1 MGKSTTSVAALNAIT
16 STQFD
21 ELSALGLADANAD
34 RKSGEGRGALI
45 TWCIKHGINTA
56 NYAKNDVKRSL
67 SQAQVDLLKKQ
78 TLVKRLSDEAQE
90 LYAMGGTKAAG
101 RVAADNDGNTHTEKG
116 IAKDYRY
123 YDGQLNS
130 VLKDIQKGIEARKIK
145 AARIAAGGNGN
156 RDLVT
161 FIIDEGSKMFKRS
174 YKDEGINLPEGNDVE
189 GLQGMLKDLLIYVG
203 GKVPVIKD

>member
-174 YKDEGINLPEGNDVE
+174 YKDEGINLPDGNDVE

>member
-1 MGKSTTSVAALNAIT
+1 MGKSTTSVAAVIAIT
-16 STQFD
+16 STQFT
-21 ELSALGLADANAD
+21 ELSALGLSDAKAD

-56 NYAKNDVKRSL
+56 NYAKNSVKRSL

-78 TLVKRLSDEAQE
+78 TLVKRLSDDAQA

-101 RVAADNDGNTHTEKG
+101 RVAADTDGNTHTEKG
-116 IAKDYRY
+116 VAKDYRY

-145 AARIAAGGNGN
+145 AARIAAGGSGN
-156 RDLVT
+156 RTLVT
-161 FIIDEGSKMFKRS
+161 AVAEENAKFFKRT
-174 YKDEGINLPEGNDVE
+174 YKDEGITLPEGNDVE
-189 GLQGMLKDLLIYVG
+189 GLQKLIKGLIKYVG
-203 GKVPVIKD
+203 GTIPVIKD

>member
-116 IAKDYRY
+116 IA
-123 YDGQLNS
+123 LS
-130 VLKDIQKGIEARKIK
+130 
-145 AARIAAGGNGN
+145 
-156 RDLVT
+156 
-161 FIIDEGSKMFKRS
+161 
-174 YKDEGINLPEGNDVE
+174 
-189 GLQGMLKDLLIYVG
+189 LIH
-203 GKVPVIKD
+203 I

>member
-16 STQFD
+16 ATQFT

-130 VLKDIQKGIEARKIK
+130 VLRDIQKGIEARKIK

-174 YKDEGINLPEGNDVE
+174 YKDENIDLPEGNEVPE
-189 GLQGMLKDLLIYVG
+189 LQGMIKALIVYVG
-203 GKVPVIKD
+203 GKVPVLKD